1 MSNFFGLLQ
10 NENMKI
16 YRRSSA
22 KVMIIIMLGLILAA
36 GLIIK
41 FSGDQPKDDPH
52 WKQTL
57 LQENKELN
65 KQLVSVKGNDQ
76 MTYYFK
82 KSIAMNEYRLDHNLK
97 PEQGE
102 TLWSFVQGAGGSLM
116 IMVISIFTI
125 IIVSTSIASEFN
137 TGTIKLLLI
146 RPIYR
151 TQILLSKYIAA
162 LLFTVVCL
170 ITLFIASWLLG
181 GILFGFG
188 GASEAHLVYDNGT
201 VYQSSWTLAIWKDYL
216 LNCVSLFMM
225 VTFAGLIAAAFRN
238 GGLAIGLSIF
248 TMMASSMVVGLL
260 QRYDWVKYVL
270 FANTDLTQ
278 YTTGTPLHDEMTLG
292 FSLAVLAVYYAIFV
306 LVGWAF
312 YTQRDI
318 KA

>member
-65 KQLVSVKGNDQ
+65 KQMASVKGNKQATD
-76 MTYYFK
+76 YFK
-82 KSIAMNEYRLDHNLK
+82 KSIAINEYRVNHNLK

-102 TLWSFVQGAGGSLM
+102 TLWKFVEDAAGNL
-116 IMVISIFTI
+116 ILVISIFTI
-125 IIVSTSIASEFN
+125 IVVSTSIASEFD

-151 TQILLSKYIAA
+151 TQILLSKYISA

-248 TMMASSMVVGLL
+248 TLMASSIVVTLL
-260 QRYDWVKYVL
+260 QKFDWVKYVL

-278 YTTGTPLHDEMTLG
+278 YTTGTPLREEMTLG
-292 FSLAVLAVYYAIFV
+292 FSLAVLAVYYVIFV
-306 LVGWAF
+306 LIGWAF
-312 YTQRDI
+312 YTRRDI

>member
-1 MSNFFGLLQ
+1 LSNFFGLLQ

-65 KQLVSVKGNDQ
+65 KQMASVKGNKQATD
-76 MTYYFK
+76 YFK
-82 KSIAMNEYRLDHNLK
+82 KSIAINEYRVNHNLK

-102 TLWSFVQGAGGSLM
+102 TLWKFVEDAAGNL
-116 IMVISIFTI
+116 ILVISIFTI
-125 IIVSTSIASEFN
+125 IVVSTSIASEFD

-151 TQILLSKYIAA
+151 TQILLSKYISA

-248 TMMASSMVVGLL
+248 TLMASSIVVTLL
-260 QRYDWVKYVL
+260 QKFDWVKYVL

-278 YTTGTPLHDEMTLG
+278 YTTGTPLREEMTLG
-292 FSLAVLAVYYAIFV
+292 FSLAVLAVYYVIFV
-306 LVGWAF
+306 LIGWAF
-312 YTQRDI
+312 YTRRDI

>member
-22 KVMIIIMLGLILAA
+22 KVMIIILLGLILAA

-41 FSGDQPKDDPH
+41 YSGDQPKDDPH
-52 WKQTL
+52 WKQSL
-57 LQENKELN
+57 IQENKDLN
-65 KQLVSVKGNDQ
+65 KQMDSVKGNKQATD
-76 MTYYFK
+76 YFK
-82 KSIAMNEYRLDHNLK
+82 KTIAINEYRIDHNLK
-97 PEQGE
+97 PHHGE
-102 TLWSFVQGAGGSLM
+102 TLWTFVEGAAANMVL
-116 IMVISIFTI
+116 VISIFTI
-125 IIVSTSIASEFN
+125 IVVSTSIASEFD

-151 TQILLSKYIAA
+151 TEILLSKYISA

-188 GASEAHLVYDNGT
+188 GAGDVYIGYANGA
-201 VYQSSWTLAIWKDYL
+201 VYQSSWTLEVWKGYL

-225 VTFAGLIAAAFRN
+225 VTFAGLIASAFRN

-248 TMMASSMVVGLL
+248 TLMASSIVVNIL
-260 QRYDWVKYVL
+260 QGYDWVKYVL

-278 YTTGTPLHDEMTLG
+278 YTTGTPLRDEMTLG
-292 FSLAVLAVYYAIFV
+292 FSLAVLAVYYVLFV

-312 YTQRDI
+312 YTRRDI

>member
-1 MSNFFGLLQ
+1 
-10 NENMKI
+10 
-16 YRRSSA
+16 
-22 KVMIIIMLGLILAA
+22 MIIILLGLILAA

-41 FSGDQPKDDPH
+41 YSGDEPKNDPN

-57 LQENKELN
+57 IQENEN
-65 KQLVSVKGNDQ
+65 MDKQMASVKGNKQ
-76 MTYYFK
+76 ATNYFK
-82 KSIAMNEYRLDHNLK
+82 KTIALNEYRIDHNLK
-97 PEQGE
+97 PQQGE
-102 TLWSFVQGAGGSLM
+102 TLWKFVEDAAANLVL
-116 IMVISIFTI
+116 VISIFTI
-125 IIVSTSIASEFN
+125 IVVSTSIASEFD

-151 TQILLSKYIAA
+151 TQILLSKYISA
-162 LLFTVVCL
+162 LLFTIVCL
-170 ITLFIASWLLG
+170 VTLFVASWLLG

-188 GASEAHLVYDNGT
+188 GAGEVHLLYDNGT
-201 VYQSSWTLAIWKDYL
+201 VYQSSWTLDIWKGYL

-248 TMMASSMVVGLL
+248 TLMASSIVITLL
-260 QRYDWVKYVL
+260 QGYDWVKYVL

-278 YTTGTPLHDEMTLG
+278 YTTGTPLRDEMTLG
-292 FSLAVLAVYYAIFV
+292 FSLTVLAVYYVIFV

-312 YTQRDI
+312 YTRRDI

>member
-22 KVMIIIMLGLILAA
+22 KVMIIILLGLILAA

-41 FSGDQPKDDPH
+41 YSVDQPKNDPN

-57 LQENKELN
+57 TQENKNLE
-65 KQLVSVKGNDQ
+65 KQMASVKGNKQAVD
-76 MTYYFK
+76 YYK
-82 KSIAMNEYRLDHNLK
+82 KSIAINEYRIDHNLK
-97 PEQGE
+97 PHRGE
-102 TLWSFVQGAGGSLM
+102 SIWDFVQDAAANM
-116 IMVISIFTI
+116 VMVISIFTI
-125 IIVSTSIASEFN
+125 IVVSTSIASEFD

-151 TQILLSKYIAA
+151 TEILLSKYISA

-170 ITLFIASWLLG
+170 IALFLASWLIG
-181 GILFGFG
+181 GILFGFS
-188 GASEAHLVYDNGT
+188 GAGDAYLGYADGA
-201 VYQSSWTLAIWKDYL
+201 VYQSSWMLEVWKGYL

-248 TMMASSMVVGLL
+248 TMMASSIVIQLL
-260 QRYDWVKYVL
+260 QKFDWVKYVL

-278 YTTGTPLHDEMTLG
+278 YTTGTPLREEMTLG
-292 FSLAVLAVYYAIFV
+292 FSLTVLAVYYAIFV

-312 YTQRDI
+312 YTRRDI

>member
-22 KVMIIIMLGLILAA
+22 KVMIIILLGLILAA

-41 FSGDQPKDDPH
+41 YSGDQPKDDPH
-52 WKQTL
+52 WKQSL
-57 LQENKELN
+57 IQENKDLN
-65 KQLVSVKGNDQ
+65 KQMDSVKGNKQATD
-76 MTYYFK
+76 YFK
-82 KSIAMNEYRLDHNLK
+82 KTIAINDYRIDHNLK
-97 PEQGE
+97 PQHGE
-102 TLWSFVQGAGGSLM
+102 TLWTFVEGAAANMVL
-116 IMVISIFTI
+116 VISIFTI
-125 IIVSTSIASEFN
+125 IVVSTSIASEFD

-151 TQILLSKYIAA
+151 TEILLSKYISA

-188 GASEAHLVYDNGT
+188 GAGDVYIGYANGA
-201 VYQSSWTLAIWKDYL
+201 VYQSSWTLEVWKGYL

-225 VTFAGLIAAAFRN
+225 VTFAGLIASAFRN

-248 TMMASSMVVGLL
+248 TLMASSIVVNLL
-260 QRYDWVKYVL
+260 QGYDWVKYVL

-278 YTTGTPLHDEMTLG
+278 YTTGTPLRDEMTLG
-292 FSLAVLAVYYAIFV
+292 FSLAVLAVYYVIFV
-306 LVGWAF
+306 FVGWAF
-312 YTQRDI
+312 YTRRDI

>member
-16 YRRSSA
+16 YRRGSA
-22 KVMIIIMLGLILAA
+22 KVMIIILLGLILTA

-41 FSGDQPKDDPH
+41 FSSDQPKSDPH

-57 LQENKELN
+57 VQENEAIK
-65 KQLVSVKGNDQ
+65 KQQAQVKGNKQASD
-76 MTYYFK
+76 YFK
-82 KSIAMNEYRLDHNLK
+82 KTIAINQYRIDHNLK
-97 PEQGE
+97 PEQGV
-102 TLWSFVQGAGGSLM
+102 TLWTFVEGAANNLV
-116 IMVISIFTI
+116 IVISIFTI
-125 IIVSTSIASEFN
+125 IVVSTSIASEFD

-151 TQILLSKYIAA
+151 TEILLSKYISA

-188 GASEAHLVYDNGT
+188 GASEAHLLYNNGT
-201 VYQSSWTLAIWKDYL
+201 VYQSSWTLDIWKGYL

-225 VTFAGLIAAAFRN
+225 VTFAGLIASAFRN

-248 TMMASSMVVGLL
+248 TLMASNIVVQLL

-270 FANTDLTQ
+270 FANTNLTQ
-278 YTTGTPLHDEMTLG
+278 YTTGSPLRSEMTLG
-292 FSLAVLAVYYAIFV
+292 FSLIVLAVYYVIFV
-306 LVGWAF
+306 LIGWAF
-312 YTQRDI
+312 YTRRDI

>member
-22 KVMIIIMLGLILAA
+22 KVMLIIMLGLILAA

-57 LQENKELN
+57 AQENKELN
-65 KQLVSVKGNDQ
+65 KQMVSIKGNKQ
-76 MTYYFK
+76 VTESFK
-82 KSIAMNEYRLDHNLK
+82 KEIAINEYRIEHNLK
-97 PEQGE
+97 PQKGE
-102 TLWSFVQGAGGSLM
+102 TLWKFVDDTASGL

-125 IIVSTSIASEFN
+125 IVVSTSIASEFD
-137 TGTIKLLLI
+137 TGTIKLLLT

-151 TQILLSKYIAA
+151 TEILLSKYVSA
-162 LLFTVVCL
+162 LLFTVACL

-181 GILFGFG
+181 GILYGFG
-188 GASEAHLVYDNGT
+188 GAGEAHLLYDNGT
-201 VYQSSWTLAIWKDYL
+201 VYQSSWTIDVWKNYL

-225 VTFAGLIAAAFRN
+225 VTFAALIASMFRN

-248 TMMASSMVVGLL
+248 TMMASSIVITFL
-260 QRYDWVKYVL
+260 QKFDWVKYVL

-278 YTTGTPLHDEMTLG
+278 YTAGTPLREEMTLG
-292 FSLAVLAVYYAIFV
+292 FSLTVLAVYYVIFV

-312 YTQRDI
+312 FTRRDI

>member
-1 MSNFFGLLQ
+1 LSNFFGLLQ

-16 YRRSSA
+16 YRRTSA
-22 KVMIIIMLGLILAA
+22 KIMVIILLGLILAA

-41 FSGDQPKDDPH
+41 FNSPEPKSNNN

-57 LQENKELN
+57 VQDNRDME
-65 KQLVSVKGNDQ
+65 KQLASVKGNKQAND
-76 MTYYFK
+76 YFK
-82 KSIAMNEYRLDHNLK
+82 KSIAMNEYRIDHNLK
-97 PEQGE
+97 PAQGQ
-102 TLWSFVQGAGGSLM
+102 TLWSFVQGAGSNL
-116 IMVISIFTI
+116 IIVISIFTI
-125 IIVSTSIASEFN
+125 IVVSTSIASEFD

-151 TQILLSKYIAA
+151 TEILLSKYISA

-170 ITLFIASWLLG
+170 ITLFVASWLLG

-188 GASEAHLVYDNGT
+188 GAGEAHLVYDNG
-201 VYQSSWTLAIWKDYL
+201 VVHQSSWVLATWKDYL

-225 VTFAGLIAAAFRN
+225 VTFAGLIASAFRN

-248 TMMASSMVVGLL
+248 TLMASSIVVNLL
-260 QRYDWVKYVL
+260 QGYDWVKYVL

-278 YTTGTPLHDEMTLG
+278 YTTGTPLRDEMTLG
-292 FSLAVLAVYYAIFV
+292 FSLAVLAVYYVIFV

-312 YTQRDI
+312 YTRRDI